1 MVFHHVAPA
10 GSPIGAADLWRW
22 TRTRWT
28 LENPRAALARAV
40 QARFGIRHASV
51 TSTGRAG
58 LTVLL
63 RALRRLAPHADEVL
77 LPAYTCYSVPA
88 SVVLAGLK
96 VRIVDVVP
104 DRFDFAP
111 ASLARAD
118 TSRVLALVVTNLYGL
133 PGDLPALAAF
143 ARARGIF
150 LIDDAAQAM
159 GATVEGRPSGTWGD
173 AGLFSLDKGKNVA
186 AIDGGVIVTGRDDV
200 AALVQEGV
208 EALDEPSWA
217 TRATHVA
224 KAVAYAA
231 LLAPSRYWIPNAIPQ
246 LGLGQTRY
254 TTQYPIALADPG
266 LAALGV
272 VMLPHLEAF
281 TAARRANAGR
291 LRDALAPF
299 AGLTFPRVDAGVEPA
314 WLRFPVLAADT
325 ERRDALHTALVAAGI
340 GATGS
345 YPTAIADIPE
355 LRPHLAGP
363 PDTEGGRAIAARIL
377 TLPTHPLVAARDIAS
392 IAAIVAGQVRP
403 AQPVPAAVAP

>member
-1 MVFHHVAPA
+1 MLFHHVAPA
-10 GSPIGAADLWRW
+10 GSPIGAADLLRW
-22 TRTRWT
+22 TRARWT
-28 LENPRAALARAV
+28 LTEPRATLARSIEG
-40 QARFGIRHASV
+40 RFGIRHASI

-88 SVVLAGLK
+88 SAVLAGLK

-104 DRFDFAP
+104 ERFDFAP
-111 ASLARAD
+111 ASLASAD

-133 PGDLPALAAF
+133 PGNLPALAAF

-159 GATVEGRPSGTWGD
+159 GATVDGRPSGTWGD

-200 AALVQEGV
+200 AALVQEDV
-208 EALDEPSWA
+208 DALDEPSWA
-217 TRATHVA
+217 ARMTHVA
-224 KAVAYAA
+224 KAVMYAA
-231 LLAPSRYWIPNAIPQ
+231 LLPPSRYWIPNAIPQ

-254 TTQYPIALADPG
+254 TTQYPVALADPG

-272 VMLPHLEAF
+272 VMLSHLEAF
-281 TAARRANAGR
+281 TAARRANAAR
-291 LRDALAPF
+291 LREVLAPL
-299 AGLTFPRVDAGVEPA
+299 AGLTVPRVEAGVEPA

-325 ERRDALHTALVAAGI
+325 ARRDALLTALVAAGI

-345 YPTAIADIPE
+345 YPSAIADIPE
-355 LRPHLAGP
+355 LQPHLAAP

-377 TLPTHPLVAARDIAS
+377 TLPTHPLVAARDIAA
-392 IAAIVAGQVRP
+392 IATIFAGQSGPP
-403 AQPVPAAVAP
+403 APVPAAVAP